1 MASAIHLVGKQETL
15 RAFAAYAAA
24 TRKSIPEIH
33 RKFGINLAFK
43 ALNKTPQ
50 ANKGKWPISPDA
62 APKRKGKSPRA
73 KKGQGVSLAEKRKVW
88 KAKAAAIAS
97 SKVSRPPKFGKSR
110 DKKRLYFAK
119 ANKAGFHK
127 GNGNADAARK
137 IYGQRRSSVGYTA
150 AAWGNVAA
158 SLGAS
163 VRMRVTGRSQGRK
176 SKAVLTDGEGARPTS
191 RFTNHAPA
199 AEKIGT
205 AAMKA
210 AAVEALADMEKYGG
224 DQLRKAAIRASG
236 KIGRF
241 IGGAI

>member
-43 ALNKTPQ
+43 SLNKTPQ
-50 ANKGKWPISPDA
+50 ANKGKWPISPEA
-62 APKRKGKSPRA
+62 APKRKGKAPRA
-73 KKGQGVSLAEKRKVW
+73 KKGQAVSLSEKRKAW
-88 KAKAAAIAS
+88 KANAAIAS
-97 SKVSRPPKFGKSR
+97 SKVSKPPKFGKSR

-137 IYGQRRSSVGYTA
+137 LYGQRRSAVGYTA

-176 SKAVLTDGEGARPTS
+176 SKAVLTNGEGAKPTS

-210 AAVEALADMEKYGG
+210 AAAEALADMEKYAGEK
-224 DQLRKAAIRASG
+224 LRRAAMRASG